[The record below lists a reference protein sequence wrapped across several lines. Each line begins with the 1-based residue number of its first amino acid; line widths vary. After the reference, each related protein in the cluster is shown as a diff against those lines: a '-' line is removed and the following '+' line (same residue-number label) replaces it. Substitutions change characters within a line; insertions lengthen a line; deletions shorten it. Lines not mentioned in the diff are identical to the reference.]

1 MVKVIGVDEFG
12 GPEMLKAFDIPARPV
27 GAGEVRVDVSA
38 AAVSPTDTIHRSG
51 GRAELLQ
58 KDPPPYVPGMDVA
71 GVISEIGE
79 GVDHV
84 AVGDSVM
91 GIVAPTAS
99 HGGYSA
105 SIVLPARSVSLAPK
119 GATAAEAS
127 TLPMNGLT
135 AQYALDLLDLP
146 KGATLAVTGAAGA
159 FGGYM
164 VQLGVHRGLH
174 VIADSSEADEALVR
188 SLGAH
193 DIVRRGDDVAERI
206 RALVPDGVDGLAD
219 GSIQN
224 ELVLPAVRDNGG
236 FATVRGFQG
245 PSERGITL
253 HQVWVREY
261 ATELEKLDELRVLTE
276 SGKVTLRV
284 AATFPADNAAEA
296 HRVLEAGG
304 TRGRCVITF

>member
-84 AVGDSVM
+84 AIGDSVM

-261 ATELEKLDELRVLTE
+261 ATELEKLDELRALAE

>member
-1 MVKVIGVDEFG
+1 MVMVIGVDEFG
-12 GPEMLKAFDIPARPV
+12 DPEKLKAFDIPAQPV
-27 GAGEVRVDVSA
+27 GRGQVRIDVAA

-58 KDPPPYVPGMDVA
+58 QDPPPYVPGMDIA

-79 GVDHV
+79 GVDH
-84 AVGDSVM
+84 AEVGDAVM

-99 HGGYSA
+99 HGGYSS
-105 SIVLPARSVSLAPK
+105 SIVLPARSVARAPQ
-119 GATAAEAS
+119 GSSAVEAC

-164 VQLGVHRGLH
+164 VQLGVHRGLW
-174 VIADSSEADEALVR
+174 VIADSSVADEDLVR

-193 DIVRRGDDVAERI
+193 EVIRRGDDIADRI

-224 ELVLPAVRDNGG
+224 ELLLPAVRDGGG

-261 ATELEKLDELRVLTE
+261 KTELEKLDELRALTE
-276 SGKVTLRV
+276 SGNVTLRV
-284 AATFPADNAAEA
+284 AATFPADQASEA

>member
-27 GAGEVRVDVSA
+27 GAREVRVDVSA

-105 SIVLPARSVSLAPK
+105 SIVLPARSVSRAPK

-146 KGATLAVTGAAGA
+146 NGATLAVTGAAGA

-261 ATELEKLDELRVLTE
+261 ATELEKLDELRALTE

>member
-12 GPEMLKAFDIPARPV
+12 GPEKLKAFDIPARPV
-27 GAGEVRVDVSA
+27 GSGEVRVDVRA
-38 AAVSPTDTIHRSG
+38 AAVNPTDTIHRSG

-71 GVISEIGE
+71 GVVSEIGE
-79 GVDHV
+79 GVSHL
-84 AVGDSVM
+84 AVGDLVM

-105 SIVLPARSVSLAPK
+105 SIVLPARSVALAPK
-119 GATAAEAS
+119 GASAAEAS

-135 AQYALDLLDLP
+135 AQYALDLLNLP
-146 KGATLAVTGAAGA
+146 TGATLAVTGAAGA

-188 SLGAH
+188 TLGAH

-206 RALVPDGVDGLAD
+206 RALAPNGVDGLAD

-245 PSERGITL
+245 PSERGITV

-261 ATELEKLDELRVLTE
+261 ATELEKLDELRALTE
-276 SGKVTLRV
+276 DGKVTLRV
-284 AATFPADNAAEA
+284 ASTYPADQASEA

>member
-1 MVKVIGVDEFG
+1 MVKVIGVDKFG

-105 SIVLPARSVSLAPK
+105 SIVLPARSVSRAPK

-193 DIVRRGDDVAERI
+193 DIVRRGDDVAEQI

-261 ATELEKLDELRVLTE
+261 ATELEKLDELRALTE

>member
-12 GPEMLKAFDIPARPV
+12 GPEMLKAFDIPARSV
-27 GAGEVRVDVSA
+27 GAGEVRVDVAA

-58 KDPPPYVPGMDVA
+58 KDPPPYVPGMDIA
-71 GVISEIGE
+71 GVISEVGE
-79 GVDHV
+79 GVDHLS
-84 AVGDSVM
+84 VGDSVM
-91 GIVAPTAS
+91 GIVVPTAS
-99 HGGYSA
+99 HGGYSS
-105 SIVLPARSVSLAPK
+105 SIVLPARSVALAPK
-119 GATAAEAS
+119 GSTAVEAS

-135 AQYALDLLDLP
+135 AQYALDLLNLP
-146 KGATLAVTGAAGA
+146 TGATLAVTGAAGA

-164 VQLGVHRGLH
+164 VQLGIHRGLH
-174 VIADSSEADEALVR
+174 VIADSSEADEELVR

-193 DIVRRGDDVAERI
+193 DIVRRGDDVAEQI
-206 RALVPDGVDGLAD
+206 RSLVPNGVDGLAD

-224 ELVLPAVRDNGG
+224 ELLLPAVRDQGG

-261 ATELEKLDELRVLTE
+261 AREFEKLDELRTLTE
-276 SGKVTLRV
+276 SGNVTLRV
-284 AATFPADNAAEA
+284 AATFPADQASEA

>member
-71 GVISEIGE
+71 GVISDIGE

>member
-1 MVKVIGVDEFG
+1 MVTVIGVDEFG
-12 GPEMLKAFDIPARPV
+12 GPEKLKTFDIPAQPV
-27 GAGEVRVDVSA
+27 ASGHVRVDVAA

-51 GRAELLQ
+51 GRAELLEQ
-58 KDPPPYVPGMDVA
+58 DPPPYVPGMDIA
-71 GVISEIGE
+71 GVINEIGE

-84 AVGDSVM
+84 AVGDAVM

-99 HGGYSA
+99 HGGYSS
-105 SIVLPARSVSLAPK
+105 SIVLPARSVARAPK
-119 GATAAEAS
+119 GSSAVEAC

-164 VQLGVHRGLH
+164 VQLGVHRGLR
-174 VIADSSEADEALVR
+174 VIADSSAADEDLVR

-193 DIVRRGDDVAERI
+193 EVIRRGDDIADRI

-224 ELVLPAVRDNGG
+224 ELLLPAVRDGGG

-261 ATELEKLDELRVLTE
+261 KTELEKLDELRALAE
-276 SGKVTLRV
+276 SGSVTLRV
-284 AATFPADNAAEA
+284 AATFPADQASEA

>member
-84 AVGDSVM
+84 AIGDSVM

-261 ATELEKLDELRVLTE
+261 ATELEKLDELRALAE

-284 AATFPADNAAEA
+284 AATFPADNAAAA